1 MKSDE
6 SSPVTPAPPAA
17 SHRVSLS
24 PDVNEQLPNWEEL
37 FASHNVTRTS
47 QLANPSAHVMSPRF
61 IRLRDAPR
69 YLGMDKNRFNREVRP
84 ALTNL
89 PVGVQG
95 VAFDRLDLDRWADE
109 YKSRNGHLAAQSER
123 KKPWETK
130 RRQVSRNAVGFGIS
144 TSSLEASAF
153 GRALQQATSRK
164 P

>member
-1 MKSDE
+1 MSLFAD
-6 SSPVTPAPPAA
+6 PPA
-17 SHRVSLS
+17 
-24 PDVNEQLPNWEEL
+24 NE
-37 FASHNVTRTS
+37 V
-47 QLANPSAHVMSPRF
+47 SPRF

-84 ALTNL
+84 ALTHL
-89 PVGVQG
+89 RIGVQG
-95 VAFDRLDLDRWADE
+95 VAFDRLDLDRWADD

-144 TSSLEASAF
+144 TSNSEASAF

-164 P
+164 R

>member
-1 MKSDE
+1 MR
-6 SSPVTPAPPAA
+6 VFVAPPAYE
-17 SHRVSLS
+17 V
-24 PDVNEQLPNWEEL
+24 
-37 FASHNVTRTS
+37 
-47 QLANPSAHVMSPRF
+47 SPRF

-89 PVGVQG
+89 PIGVQG
-95 VAFDRLDLDRWADE
+95 VAFDRLDLDRWADD
-109 YKSRNGHLAAQSER
+109 YKSRNGHPAALSER

-130 RRQVSRNAVGFGIS
+130 RRQVSQNAVGFGIS
-144 TSSLEASAF
+144 TSCSEVSAF

>member
-1 MKSDE
+1 MKE
-6 SSPVTPAPPAA
+6 SSGTAPLSTNGGSDAVSPARAPIPPKC
-17 SHRVSLS
+17 H
-24 PDVNEQLPNWEEL
+24 
-37 FASHNVTRTS
+37 RTS
-47 QLANPSAHVMSPRF
+47 PLAGRCANAVAPRF

-89 PVGVQG
+89 PIGVQG
-95 VAFDRLDLDRWADE
+95 VAFDRLDLDRWADD

-130 RRQVSRNAVGFGIS
+130 RRRVSQNAVGFGIS
-144 TSSLEASAF
+144 TSSSEACAF

-164 P
+164 R

>member
-1 MKSDE
+1 MSLFAD
-6 SSPVTPAPPAA
+6 PPAYE
-17 SHRVSLS
+17 V
-24 PDVNEQLPNWEEL
+24 
-37 FASHNVTRTS
+37 
-47 QLANPSAHVMSPRF
+47 SPRF

-89 PVGVQG
+89 PIGVQG
-95 VAFDRLDLDRWADE
+95 VAFDRLDLDRWADD

-130 RRQVSRNAVGFGIS
+130 RRQVSRNAVGFGTS
-144 TSSLEASAF
+144 TSNSEASAF

-164 P
+164 R

>member
-1 MKSDE
+1 MKPDE
-6 SSPVTPAPPAA
+6 SSPVTPAPLAA
-17 SHRVSLS
+17 SHRVSPS
-24 PDVNEQLPNWEEL
+24 SYVNEQLPNWQDL
-37 FASHNVTRTS
+37 FSARNVARMG
-47 QLANPSAHVMSPRF
+47 QLADPSPNAVVPRF

-84 ALTNL
+84 ALAHL
-89 PVGVQG
+89 PIGAQG
-95 VAFDRLDLDRWADE
+95 VAFDRLDLDRWADD

-130 RRQVSRNAVGFGIS
+130 RRRVSQNAVGFGIS
-144 TSSLEASAF
+144 TSSSEASAF